1 MSISRSPNFL
11 FFFHHTPRSSTL
23 QSSFFS
29 FDHTLIIAISTLN
42 TIEIQEMSYQY
53 GKYQKATSPPPRPPP
68 PLMSSFQEKKKEIS
82 KNVNN
87 ERTSNPV
94 HDPVSSNIVST
105 SFSVAPF
112 IQLLWKIMKD
122 ESNRE
127 HIDWSVD
134 GLKIK
139 IYNPH
144 VFSQTVIPK
153 FFKHKNIPS
162 FVRQLNLY
170 GACSTWIIFLFFF
183 LYSLSLR
190 HALFSLRL

>member
-1 MSISRSPNFL
+1 MSISRIPDFL
-11 FFFHHTPRSSTL
+11 FIFFTTHPDHQHCNHPI
-23 QSSFFS
+23 FS

-53 GKYQKATSPPPRPPP
+53 GKYQKATSPPLRPPP

-183 LYSLSLR
+183 LFSVTSPRSLLS
-190 HALFSLRL
+190 